1 MILVVLLLSGAPA
14 SMAMLAV
21 HPDDDGIASQTIS
34 AADHRVTTPV
44 SHYNCDH
51 GLPCCIGS
59 QCTMNAYWIPA
70 KDIDLPSLSKFGVLG
85 VPSHTHSLNGI
96 ATQPSSPPPRAL
108 N

>member
-21 HPDDDGIASQTIS
+21 HHHDDGIASQTIS

-44 SHYNCDH
+44 NHYNCH
-51 GLPCCIGS
+51 HALPCCIGG

-70 KDIDLPSLSKFGVLG
+70 KDIDLPSLSKLG
-85 VPSHTHSLNGI
+85 AWGMPSRTHLLNGI